1 MLAGVE
7 DDVSAEHSHYTQ
19 PEEVEDFV
27 KKTGVDSLAISIGT
41 SHGATKFKPEQCTR
55 NADGVLVPPDLRF
68 DILEEI
74 EKRIPGFPI
83 VLHGSSSV
91 PAEHVKHDQRSTAAS
106 SRTRSASPR
115 SSCAAP
121 PSVAVCKINIDSD
134 GRLAM
139 TAAIRKVVRREAR
152 RVRSA
157 QVPGPGP
164 RRAQG
169 ALQAQEPERSRLGRA
184 RVARLD
190 PGMTKGRPS
199 GRPFSF
205 HPRGQS
211 PGKSVR
217 APMGR
222 TCERPPKRP
231 LAGRPSVLIVT
242 RGGAA
247 APRRRHVTHARSVP
261 PPRDHAG
268 RVDTP
273 SVLTPVPDAAAV
285 RLHGRARG
293 RHRARRGAIG
303 PGAAPPT
310 QDAPVDE
317 ARPADK
323 APRIE
328 GRVEQETKTQ
338 MAVAQERE
346 RTLRRRARLVPHY
359 EYLEDSYLNYF
370 LPRVGPAGD
379 RPLAFEAQAAAHLF
393 LVNQWEKV
401 EHVSSPGSMASVW
414 SWDVSFLLR
423 LRMVQDRSAPVRPP
437 SYMPATHLQWFGLWK
452 TSGGSVQELEA
463 ELGLTH
469 HSNGQQQ
476 CSFVPTNPDNNQQ
489 DNASPTECLDPGT
502 VHGSLRHNL
511 NYRSGDFSTSY
522 GTVGL
527 HYAFMTLDR
536 DRFMAARGSMGVQ
549 YQQNFVSH
557 DGPFGGFP
565 GAMERDQAWM
575 YGIHRIKVEAQ
586 GRWRLGPPWTDS
598 PASSPPRSRTS

>member
-1 MLAGVE
+1 MSLMLG
-7 DDVSAEHSHYTQ
+7 
-19 PEEVEDFV
+19 
-27 KKTGVDSLAISIGT
+27 
-41 SHGATKFKPEQCTR
+41 
-55 NADGVLVPPDLRF
+55 
-68 DILEEI
+68 
-74 EKRIPGFPI
+74 
-83 VLHGSSSV
+83 
-91 PAEHVKHDQRSTAAS
+91 
-106 SRTRSASPR
+106 
-115 SSCAAP
+115 
-121 PSVAVCKINIDSD
+121 PS
-134 GRLAM
+134 
-139 TAAIRKVVRREAR
+139 
-152 RVRSA
+152 
-157 QVPGPGP
+157 P
-164 RRAQG
+164 RRATTPAG
-169 ALQAQEPERSRLGRA
+169 FTLLPSS
-184 RVARLD
+184 
-190 PGMTKGRPS
+190 RPS
-199 GRPFSF
+199 LTLRLCACMAVLVG
-205 HPRGQS
+205 GTA
-211 PGKSVR
+211 R
-217 APMGR
+217 A
-222 TCERPPKRP
+222 EE
-231 LAGRPSVLIVT
+231 PS
-242 RGGAA
+242 
-247 APRRRHVTHARSVP
+247 
-261 PPRDHAG
+261 D
-268 RVDTP
+268 
-273 SVLTPVPDAAAV
+273 
-285 RLHGRARG
+285 
-293 RHRARRGAIG
+293 

-310 QDAPVDE
+310 QDAPV
-317 ARPADK
+317 DK

-338 MAVAQERE
+338 MAAQERE

-423 LRMVQDRSAPVRPP
+423 LRMVQDWSAPVRPP

-502 VHGSLRHNL
+502 VQGSLRHNL

-586 GRWRLGPPWTDS
+586 GRWRLGPPWTNLSGILSATVSHELMWNTAPSIPSSRSIGELSYTLDGFHGTGLFVRGFTGQDEMNILYAAGRTNMVQFGIIWSTS
-598 PASSPPRSRTS
+598 PAVRYLFGEGEVPGE